1 LLKKYAT
8 ERDRKEDIRLLAD
21 EFVRKSSQR
30 MGKRVSSISREPLE
44 KLENY
49 DWPGNVRELAN
60 IIERAVIL
68 CEGSVLEERHLTL
81 VGEASDRVDRFPTLE
96 QAEKSHILRA
106 LQRTDWVLAGPQ
118 GAAEL
123 LGMNRS
129 TLWSRMKKLGIE
141 ARKAQTAGRESR

>member
-1 LLKKYAT
+1 LIAANYLRHK
-8 ERDRKEDIRLLAD
+8 I
-21 EFVRKSSQR
+21 SQR
-30 MGKRVSSISREPLE
+30 LGHRVQMTKHAMQMLG
-44 KLENY
+44 NY
-49 DWPGNVRELAN
+49 DWPGNVRELGN

-68 CEGSVLEERHLTL
+68 CEGSVLQEEHLTL

-118 GAAEL
+118 GAAAL

-129 TLWSRMKKLGIE
+129 TLWSRMRKLGIE
-141 ARKAQTAGRESR
+141 ACKAQTAGRESR